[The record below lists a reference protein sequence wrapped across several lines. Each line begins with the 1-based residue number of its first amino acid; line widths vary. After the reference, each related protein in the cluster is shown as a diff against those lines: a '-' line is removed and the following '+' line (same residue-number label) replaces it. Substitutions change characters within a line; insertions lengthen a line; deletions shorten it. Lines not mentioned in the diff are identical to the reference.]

1 MARLII
7 PDQYR
12 SSLDIVATQKAI
24 KGIKDVFQTNLA
36 QALNLKRVSAPLF
49 VTHKSGL
56 NDNLNGIEHPVSF
69 AMHSHTEL
77 GTVEIV
83 QSLAKWKRLA
93 LHRYNFA

>member
-36 QALNLKRVSAPLF
+36 QA
-49 VTHKSGL
+49 
-56 NDNLNGIEHPVSF
+56 
-69 AMHSHTEL
+69 
-77 GTVEIV
+77 
-83 QSLAKWKRLA
+83 
-93 LHRYNFA
+93 